1 MGNPLFSAEELAAL
15 AAFDAEIDADDELT
29 LEEYAEAAQRDK
41 QAELAARDNKYRSR
55 AAYQRAYREANK
67 DEDDA
72 KQRAYR
78 EANKNEIAAEQRAYR
93 EANKNEI
100 AA

>member
-41 QAELAARDNKYRSR
+41 QAELAARDNKYRSI
-55 AAYQRAYREANK
+55 AAYQRAYYEANK
-67 DEDDA
+67 DEIRRRNREYMREYRRRHDA
-72 KQRAYR
+72 DHA
-78 EANKNEIAAEQRAYR
+78 
-93 EANKNEI
+93 
-100 AA
+100 